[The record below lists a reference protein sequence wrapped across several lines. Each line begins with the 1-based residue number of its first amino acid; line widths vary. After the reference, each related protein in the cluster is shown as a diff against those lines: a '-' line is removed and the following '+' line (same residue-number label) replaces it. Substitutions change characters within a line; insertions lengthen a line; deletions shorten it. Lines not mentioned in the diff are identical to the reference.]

1 MLTELEAENFS
12 AEDASNVVISCSLS
26 ATAYEL
32 LPNFTAILKSPAAKQ
47 HKIKLFE
54 LLAAFAE
61 TIPAFLCTGN
71 RFSEHVAPVISRSI
85 EEL

>member
-1 MLTELEAENFS
+1 MFTELEAENFS

-54 LLAAFAE
+54 LLAALARDPLE
-61 TIPAFLCTGN
+61 RL
-71 RFSEHVAPVISRSI
+71 VSRSTCFQP
-85 EEL
+85 